1 MWETLDVKSLGE
13 ATTLRL
19 RRQLELDGGWR
30 PTTKVKEPTALML
43 DKAKDDYLAQIEK
56 GKKPNTY
63 KAYNTSLKYFYECLG
78 NKALKDITR
87 ADMLNFAAFLRDEK
101 DQGPRSCYNKF
112 ENIMTFLGKRRS
124 ISDRNAPSE

>member
-87 ADMLNFAAFLRDEK
+87 ADMLNFAAFLGDEK
-101 DQGPRSCYNKF
+101 RSGSALVLQQVREHHDVPRQASKYLRPECSF
-112 ENIMTFLGKRRS
+112 
-124 ISDRNAPSE
+124 